1 MNLVR
6 PDPAVVGL
14 IKRGADLTAAPAGAR
29 LGRRW
34 RARAPRVNA
43 PARRHDAHPEELRWF
58 PACPAAPPRA
68 ILRRTRGPRHDR
80 GLPRLAGRWAAWLT
94 AALPIAGA
102 AGD

>member
-1 MNLVR
+1 MTLVR

-14 IKRGADLTAAPAGAR
+14 TKRGADLTAAPAGAV
-29 LGRRW
+29 
-34 RARAPRVNA
+34 RAGAGGHVPRALTRPG
-43 PARRHDAHPEELRWF
+43 RRHDAHPEELRWF